1 MTCGAGGCC
10 RLVYCDGQLYGIHT
24 VRCAKLVDAQ
34 PQNSAS
40 FARVPGRARCA
51 CTSGFTDDQLPEKF
65 AGKVQFAIAMP
76 CFRPAPSLLTCHPS
90 ILSTMLS
97 RQVIVS
103 TLLNSIP
110 AMGSI
115 ILLLFLVSCE
125 INIAA
130 IVELSP
136 AMCVLTAA
144 RACNG
149 FAWATADVFAIMGVR
164 MFCET
169 LPSKFG
175 SMYTASFTLFQLITL
190 DDWFELYDDIRA
202 TEASDGA
209 HDGVHPV
216 FLYFFVFIVT
226 ENFIFVNL
234 FTAVIVNNL
243 EIHQQKQLGS
253 GTLTSRGGGDDAAG
267 GSNNDASAHGPDAC
281 APIQVS
287 AHRLAIRNR

>member
-1 MTCGAGGCC
+1 M
-10 RLVYCDGQLYGIHT
+10 LVVVADLFI
-24 VRCAKLVDAQ
+24 VV
-34 PQNSAS
+34 AS
-40 FARVPGRARCA
+40 FM
-51 CTSGFTDDQLPEKF
+51 EYI
-65 AGKVQFAIAMP
+65 QFAVQSLSTLNPKILRVLRVFRAVRAVRALRVLRTISFLKNLQVMV
-76 CFRPAPSLLTCHPS
+76 RPAIGVTRFLPVPAPFTCPPSA
-90 ILSTMLS
+90 LSTTLS

-125 INIAA
+125 INKAA

-136 AMCVLTAA
+136 AMWVLTATCVLFL
-144 RACNG
+144 R
-149 FAWATADVFAIMGVR
+149 ATADVFAIMGVR

-190 DDWFELYDDIRA
+190 DDWFELYDNIRA
-202 TEASDGA
+202 AEASNGV

-243 EIHQQKQLGS
+243 EIHQQKQLGT
-253 GTLTSRGGGDDAAG
+253 GTLTSRGAGDDAGGG
-267 GSNNDASAHGPDAC
+267 GSRNDASAHRPDTS
-281 APIQVS
+281 APIKVR
-287 AHRLAIRNR
+287 AYRHAIRNR